1 MSTNNTFDVVVIGAG
16 VIGCSIAYQLSA
28 AGLKTAL
35 LDRGQVGA
43 GASGANFGMV
53 QSNDVELDHSIPM
66 VKASYSKFDHLE
78 KELGM
83 SVCFRRI
90 ASLRLLSSERQ
101 WKLSEERSKI
111 LPRNGIPYE
120 FVPPERIKE
129 IEPLVDP
136 TNLFGGTYSS
146 YQGQLNPFLLMWAY
160 LRRAIPLG
168 LSLHTYTEVTGF
180 EIENG
185 KMRGVHTNRGHF
197 SAGVVVL
204 ATAAWTRQL
213 GKMIGQ
219 DWNIHAFRASAMVT
233 EPVHD
238 LKLNTILTSADHI
251 EMEVTSKEDAE
262 LTVLATT
269 QTPDNHFL
277 IAQAD
282 RPGNILNPLISH
294 AAPKTMAMMA
304 GRFIPALRNARLLR
318 TWTAPTTYTDD
329 GCPLLGPVKNVDG
342 LILAASYRS
351 AIVHA
356 PLSGEIITQLI
367 TTGQCNIIDIS
378 HFTPERKMQQ
388 TETIYTVKSTTSA
401 TQEKDP

>member
-1 MSTNNTFDVVVIGAG
+1 MSSTNTFDVVVIGAG
-16 VIGCSIAYQLSA
+16 VIGCSIAYHLSA

-53 QSNDVELDHSIPM
+53 QSNDAELKYSLPM
-66 VKASYSKFDHLE
+66 VKAGYSRYDHLE
-78 KELGM
+78 EELGM
-83 SVCFRRI
+83 SVGFRRI
-90 ASLRLLSSERQ
+90 ASLRLLSSEQQ

-111 LPRNGIPYE
+111 LPPNGIPYE

-129 IEPLVDP
+129 LEPIVDP
-136 TNLFGGTYSS
+136 TNLFGGTYAPN
-146 YQGQLNPFLLMWAY
+146 QGQLNPFLLMWAY
-160 LRRAIPLG
+160 LRRAIPMG
-168 LSLHTYTEVTGF
+168 LSLHTYTEVTEF

-185 KMRGVHTNRGHF
+185 KMCGVRTNQGFF

-213 GKMIGQ
+213 GKMIGR
-219 DWNIHAFRASAMVT
+219 DWNIHTFRASAMVT
-233 EPVHD
+233 EPIYD
-238 LKLNTILTSADHI
+238 LNLNNILTSADHI

-262 LTVLATT
+262 LTIMALT
-269 QTPDNHFL
+269 QTPDNHLL

-282 RPGNILNPLISH
+282 RPGEVLNPQISH

-304 GRFIPALRNARLLR
+304 GRFIPALRNVRLMR

-329 GCPLLGPVKNVDG
+329 GCPLLGPVKNIDG

-367 TTGQCNIIDIS
+367 TMGKCNIIDIS
-378 HFTPERKMQQ
+378 HFAPDRKMGQA
-388 TETIYTVKSTTSA
+388 ETFYTVKSTNTA
-401 TQEKDP
+401 TQEMNT